1 MLTNYHTHTARCG
14 HAEGTEEE
22 YILTALRCGYK
33 VLGFSDHT
41 PWAYAT
47 PGFVSRIRMLPS
59 QLDDYVLTLRG
70 LREKYADKLHLRIGL
85 EAEYFPAYL
94 GWLREETERLGIE
107 YLILGCHYDTT
118 DEQDARASRFGGS
131 TSTAHGR
138 RYAEQVVEALETG
151 LYRYLAHP
159 DLFLNR
165 VTAFDADAEKAC
177 RDICAAAARL
187 DIPPRVQHGGT
198 DLAGPSRRLSG
209 LHPGRVL
216 AHRGGVP
223 RQGHHGLRRPR
234 PLGAGRR
241 PRHRGKESLPAQ
253 PGHPGAGHPAG
264 AGISGHCAD
273 GLHLL
278 Y

>member
-1 MLTNYHTHTARCG
+1 MLTNYHTHTTRCG

-22 YILTALRCGYK
+22 YILTALRCGFK

-59 QLDDYVLTLRG
+59 QLDDYVLTAQAAGEICRQTPHPHRPRG
-70 LREKYADKLHLRIGL
+70 RVFPGL
-85 EAEYFPAYL
+85 S
-94 GWLREETERLGIE
+94 GWLREETERLDIE

-131 TSTAHGR
+131 PSTAHGR

-187 DIPPRVQHGGT
+187 DIP
-198 DLAGPSRRLSG
+198 LEYNMAGLTLQGRPDGSLGYTRDEFWRIAAEYPVKAIVGCDAHAPSELDVVPSIEEKKAFLHSLGIPVLDTLPG
-209 LHPGRVL
+209 L
-216 AHRGGVP
+216 
-223 RQGHHGLRRPR
+223 
-234 PLGAGRR
+234 
-241 PRHRGKESLPAQ
+241 E
-253 PGHPGAGHPAG
+253 
-264 AGISGHCAD
+264 
-273 GLHLL
+273 
-278 Y
+278 

>member
-1 MLTNYHTHTARCG
+1 MLTNYHTHTTRCG

-22 YILTALRCGYK
+22 YILTALRCGFK

-59 QLDDYVLTLRG
+59 QLDDYVLTLRR
-70 LREKYADKLHLRIGL
+70 LREKYADKLHIHIGL

-94 GWLREETERLGIE
+94 GWLREEMERLDIE

-131 TSTAHGR
+131 PSTAHGR

-187 DIPPRVQHGGT
+187 DIP
-198 DLAGPSRRLSG
+198 LEYNMAGLTLQDRPDGSG
-209 LHPGRVL
+209 LHPGRIL

-241 PRHRGKESLPAQ
+241 PLHRGKESLPAQ
-253 PGHPGAGHPAG
+253 LGHPGAGHPAG